1 MGQRQNFRDRLN
13 RTVRIDGG
21 GSICGSVGSTDDKP
35 RNVVKEKKRTKLTKL
50 EISGLLD
57 VFSLETTTVKK
68 AIDSR
73 LRKINDDTEFENT
86 IRAAVDHFQR
96 KVATSVDTLERRH
109 EERQQRIVRNE
120 TADESQVRQSIEQ
133 FFTDHA
139 GYPPN

>member
-1 MGQRQNFRDRLN
+1 M
-13 RTVRIDGG
+13 
-21 GSICGSVGSTDDKP
+21 DDKP
-35 RNVVKEKKRTKLTKL
+35 RNVFKENKRKLTKL
-50 EISGLLD
+50 EKNGLLD
-57 VFSLETTTVKK
+57 VFSLESTAVKN

-109 EERQQRIVRNE
+109 EERQQRIDRNE
-120 TADESQVRQSIEQ
+120 NAVESQVRQSIEE